1 MGETVQNTPIDS
13 IAPVAKP
20 AAVPATAGLAQP
32 QPPKAKGI
40 VLTDS
45 AVTRLKGLLE
55 QRKTPLAGLRVAVR
69 GGGCSG
75 LSYHMEWAEQPKERD
90 KIFER
95 EGVRIFIDPKSYL
108 YLLGTEL
115 VYEETLMASGFK
127 LQNPNVKAA
136 CGCGESF
143 SV

>member
-1 MGETVQNTPIDS
+1 VNVMGETLQNTPIDS

-20 AAVPATAGLAQP
+20 AAPAPAKG
-32 QPPKAKGI
+32 KGI

-45 AVTRLKGLLE
+45 AVSRLKGLLE

-95 EGVRIFIDPKSYL
+95 DGVRLFVDPKSYL